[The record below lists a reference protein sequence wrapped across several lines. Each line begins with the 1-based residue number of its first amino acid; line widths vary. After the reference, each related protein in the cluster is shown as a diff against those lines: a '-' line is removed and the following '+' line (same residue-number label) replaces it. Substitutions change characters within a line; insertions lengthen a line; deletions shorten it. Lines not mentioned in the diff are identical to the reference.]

1 MSRILIVEDDTA
13 VGVAL
18 EDDLRLEGYVVQLV
32 KDGEAA
38 LSKAREIDFDL
49 VLLDVML
56 PKKDGFDVCRE
67 LRRSGVR
74 SKILLLTARTGE
86 TDKVLG
92 LDLGA
97 DDYVTKPYSPK
108 ELRARIRALLR
119 RGSEEAGTATIT
131 RFGDCE
137 LDIARGELRRSGK
150 PVPTTPLE
158 LKLLDL
164 FTRRAGLVLTR
175 RVLIDE
181 AWGHDTI
188 ITERV
193 VDNQIANLRKKIE
206 PSPTAPRFLKSV
218 RGIGYRF
225 DLEDVTDS

>member
-1 MSRILIVEDDTA
+1 MSRILIVEDDRA
-13 VGVAL
+13 IGVAL
-18 EDDLRLEGYVVQLV
+18 EDDLRLEGYDVQLV
-32 KDGEAA
+32 VDGEAA
-38 LSKAREIDFDL
+38 VRTAREAGFDL

-56 PKKDGFDVCRE
+56 PKKDGFEVCRE
-67 LRRSGVR
+67 LRRSGVD

-108 ELRARIRALLR
+108 ELRARVRALLR
-119 RGSEEAGTATIT
+119 RGTPETAGAVI

-137 LDIARGELRRSGK
+137 LDLPRGELRRAGR
-150 PVPTTPLE
+150 PVPTTALE
-158 LKLLDL
+158 LRLLEL
-164 FTRRAGLVLTR
+164 FTRRAGRVLTR
-175 RVLIDE
+175 RIVIDE
-181 AWGHDTI
+181 AWGRDTA

-206 PSPTAPRFLKSV
+206 PSPATPRFLKSV

-225 DLEDVTDS
+225 DLADVTES